1 MNCSLRSTAR
11 ASAGTSLVMQEL
23 APVIAPAPIVTGA
36 TIIVSEPMKTSSPM
50 VVRLLWT
57 PS

>member
-1 MNCSLRSTAR
+1 MAR
-11 ASAGTSLVMQEL
+11 ASAGTSRVMQEL
-23 APVIAPAPIVTGA
+23 APVMAPSPMVTGA
-36 TIIVSEPMKTSSPM
+36 TIMVSEPMKTLSPM